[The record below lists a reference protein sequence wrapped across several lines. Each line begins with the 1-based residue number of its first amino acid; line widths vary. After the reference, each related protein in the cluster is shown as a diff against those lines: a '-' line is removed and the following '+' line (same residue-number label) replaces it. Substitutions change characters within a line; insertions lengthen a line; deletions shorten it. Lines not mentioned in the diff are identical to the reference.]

1 VLHTNKIAV
10 YVESDE
16 YSVARGKLSRAEETS
31 TLETDEETR
40 CQHKRKRKAVLFDD
54 ELHDLNDKMTNPKK
68 KDRSC
73 VPLPSVPP
81 SLQRYV
87 MLSSIQD
94 ELSGKSRLCILY
106 NR

>member
-1 VLHTNKIAV
+1 
-10 YVESDE
+10 VESDE

-94 ELSGKSRLCILY
+94 ELSGKSWLCILY